1 MRFRN
6 LWQVKIEIGAIKIE
20 NALNNV
26 EIACL
31 QPDINLRGE
40 RYHR

>member
-1 MRFRN
+1 MAR
-6 LWQVKIEIGAIKIE
+6 KIE

-31 QPDINLRGE
+31 QPVDISEAKGIIEELFCLISCSV
-40 RYHR
+40 